1 MQLVNVAIREKQ
13 QEVVTLACHQSLAH
27 LNQVLDN
34 SAQLTGPDPWLA
46 LSVSVVI
53 MLLIKINRVEKS
65 SVSGGLCQAWILAL
79 LSHLANRLVAT
90 IGREIW
96 VMSWNYHR

>member
-34 SAQLTGPDPWLA
+34 SAQLTGPWLA
-46 LSVSVVI
+46 LSVSVVM
-53 MLLIKINRVEKS
+53 MLLIKINRGEKS
-65 SVSGGLCQAWILAL
+65 SVSVGLCQAWILAL
-79 LSHLANRLVAT
+79 LSHLANRVVAT